1 LQTPVFFRDS
11 LPRKCAS
18 PFLTTN
24 LITII
29 MRVNKVKTVF
39 FTPLG
44 CIFGFN
50 LDPVIEGIRFT
61 AEPFLCVLSASAVKI

>member
-1 LQTPVFFRDS
+1 
-11 LPRKCAS
+11 
-18 PFLTTN
+18 
-24 LITII
+24 